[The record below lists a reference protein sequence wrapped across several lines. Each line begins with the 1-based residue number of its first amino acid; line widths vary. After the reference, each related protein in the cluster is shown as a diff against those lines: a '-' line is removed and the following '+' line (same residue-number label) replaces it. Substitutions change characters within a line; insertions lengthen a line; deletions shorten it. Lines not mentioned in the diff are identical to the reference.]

1 MADQPGHRAE
11 EAKFLQDMPQV
22 LGAKAMRALQDIQA
36 ALGLDYAG
44 IDFGLSAEGDL
55 LLFEANATMVI
66 AKPND
71 DARWAYRRGAIDL
84 VLEAVIAMLTRRAAT
99 PQQRCR

>member
-1 MADQPGHRAE
+1 MTGT
-11 EAKFLQDMPQV
+11 
-22 LGAKAMRALQDIQA
+22 LGDNAMCALANIQA

-44 IDFGLSAEGDL
+44 IDFGLSATGEL

-71 DARWAYRRGAIDL
+71 DPHWAYRRGAVDR
-84 VLEAVIAMLTRRAAT
+84 VMEAVTAMIMRKATSLTDGRRA
-99 PQQRCR
+99 